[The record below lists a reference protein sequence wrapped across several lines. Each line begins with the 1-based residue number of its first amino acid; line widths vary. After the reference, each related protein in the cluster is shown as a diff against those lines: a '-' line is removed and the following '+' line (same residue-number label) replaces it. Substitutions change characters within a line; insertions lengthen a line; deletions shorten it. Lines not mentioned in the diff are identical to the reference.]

1 MMKKNVLPILLI
13 SAALVVTGCATKPET
28 SATETQTT
36 IQDTEKKAPV
46 VEEKK
51 VEKKKEPEDPP
62 NVKFAKKLQKYL
74 DKGDTE
80 GAIGCFKE
88 LPAELQNDIELK
100 LLLGALY
107 YSNNQYEE
115 AIGVANE
122 VLALDSVNVDALEL
136 ISLCNRAKGDK
147 AAYKATQDKIL
158 AADPYNPSANIQKA
172 EDYALNKKYKQARE
186 SYRKALK
193 GDSKNEDA
201 LFGFAQ
207 MSFYTDDLKTSKE
220 VFQQLIDKDP
230 NNAAALAYMGKI
242 AYDEE
247 NYLRASKF
255 ISEAIKN
262 DPNNYDYW
270 MDYGKYLRYQ
280 GKFDDAAKA
289 WKKATELDPSYF
301 LAYAYLAGH
310 YDETE
315 KWDLA
320 LENYHK
326 VIETNPKYFYAYE
339 STAILEYHA
348 KNYKD
353 AIKYFSKAYECSD
366 SWSYSM
372 MIALCYFKL
381 NDPLNAKKVL
391 QAQLKKLERDSNP
404 YNLVRFFAESYSKNA
419 EANLKQRIDK
429 ETNSNTRG
437 KMLFYMGAYCDIN
450 KAADAGKEYYTRV
463 TNMTAPMFFEYR
475 LAEWGLKE

>member
-1 MMKKNVLPILLI
+1 MMKKRLLPVLAI
-13 SAALVVTGCATKPET
+13 SAALLIVSCA
-28 SATETQTT
+28 S
-36 IQDTEKKAPV
+36 APV
-46 VEEKK
+46 ADNEDKTPTAIETPAAIDKPVVIEKD
-51 VEKKKEPEDPP
+51 DPP
-62 NVKFAKKLQKYL
+62 NIKFAKQLQILL

-80 GAIGCFKE
+80 GAIALFEKIPDE
-88 LPAELQNDIELK
+88 LKDDIDLK
-100 LLLGALY
+100 LLLGALH
-107 YSNNQYEE
+107 YSCSHYDD
-115 AIGVANE
+115 AISIANE
-122 VLALDSVNVDALEL
+122 VLAIDKTNLDAMEL
-136 ISLCNRAKGDK
+136 ISMCNRAKGDK
-147 AAYKATQDKIL
+147 VAYKNTQDRIL
-158 AADPYNPSANIQKA
+158 SVDPYNTSANIQKA
-172 EDYALNKKYKQARE
+172 EDYALNKKYKLARE
-186 SYRKALK
+186 SYKKALR
-193 GDSKNEDA
+193 GDSTNEDA
-201 LFGFAQ
+201 RFGYAQ
-207 MSFYTDDLKTSKE
+207 MSFYMDDLKESKT
-220 VFQQLIDKDP
+220 VFQQMVDENP
-230 NNAAALAYMGKI
+230 SNSAALAYLGKI

-247 NYLRASKF
+247 NYLKASKYV
-255 ISEAIKN
+255 SDALKY

-320 LENYHK
+320 IENYHK

-348 KNYKD
+348 KNYTE
-353 AIKYFSKAYECSD
+353 AIKLFSKAYEYSD

-381 NDPLNAKKVL
+381 NKPLEAKKVL
-391 QAQLKKLERDSNP
+391 QNELKKLERNSNP

-429 ETNSNTRG
+429 ETNSNIRG
-437 KMLFYMGAYCDIN
+437 KMLFYMGAYCDIYN
-450 KAADAGKEYYTRV
+450 ASEAAEEYYARV
-463 TNMTAPMFFEYR
+463 TSMTAPMFFEYR
-475 LAEWGLKE
+475 LAEWGLAE